1 MSTVYDKTT
10 TIYRRL
16 TLNGHRVFIDKDIIS
31 QGDAFASHKFAT
43 TANSGNYNSLI
54 KLNSDEYALAYSGEG
69 GDGYVKTYTISA
81 NGETINPVWSM
92 EHDLN
97 NGTWNELIL
106 IDKNTYALSYT
117 GNGSDGY
124 IKTFDIVSGDVTGPA
139 ISNSTIAY
147 DNSTVSLLF
156 NEGVYNTNAN
166 SGALEVSDFV
176 ISKSGG
182 TATLTSATPTSIA
195 VSSGYNYTL
204 GLALT
209 GTPNGSEVITVVPAQ
224 NAIFDA
230 NGTASSTTQSNN
242 TVNPNEKVLPII
254 TATAMADDNT
264 TVNVTFSEAVFAAYG
279 NGAASGDLA
288 VSDFVYSLSGG
299 EATLVS
305 TTPSSIIGP
314 GSFTSIGE
322 YNGHTYYRS
331 NSSAT
336 YTTAKT
342 ACENAGGT
350 LVVITSAGE
359 NDFIKTNL
367 GYNHHIW
374 IGLTDEA
381 DEGTYVWATGES
393 FGDYVNWSSGQP
405 DAAQDYGGMYYH
417 TGYWWDDYG
426 TSGYNYYYVLEIPS
440 LSPTLTSVYTL
451 GVDYA
456 GLPNRYEELTV
467 VPVEDAI
474 YDAAG
479 NVASTTQ
486 SNNKDNFSEEN
497 IRKVAGLEHN
507 TTQGTFNSFVKVDS
521 NTYALAYSGHSN
533 DGYIQTFTIPTS
545 GSSITKVTT
554 VEHDNNGAT
563 YASIVQVDADTYVS
577 AYYGY
582 YGGWGGQ
589 IRTFTIPVDG
599 SAVTTVN
606 TLRHYT
612 STATWNSLIALD
624 ADTYVLAF
632 TDANNDGWLKT
643 FTVSADGATL
653 TQVATLEH
661 DLNNGEYNSLVKVD
675 ANTVALA
682 YTSSSNWGYIKTFT
696 IPADGSS
703 ITEVNSYK
711 HDGIQGKYNSF
722 VQADSNTYVL
732 AYAGSGN
739 DGLHQ
744 DLYHPLQWCYNYPS
758 EET

>member
-1 MSTVYDKTT
+1 M
-10 TIYRRL
+10 
-16 TLNGHRVFIDKDIIS
+16 G
-31 QGDAFASHKFAT
+31 
-43 TANSGNYNSLI
+43 
-54 KLNSDEYALAYSGEG
+54 
-69 GDGYVKTYTISA
+69 
-81 NGETINPVWSM
+81 
-92 EHDLN
+92 
-97 NGTWNELIL
+97 
-106 IDKNTYALSYT
+106 LS
-117 GNGSDGY
+117 
-124 IKTFDIVSGDVTGPA
+124 
-139 ISNSTIAY
+139 
-147 DNSTVSLLF
+147 
-156 NEGVYNTNAN
+156 
-166 SGALEVSDFV
+166 
-176 ISKSGG
+176 
-182 TATLTSATPTSIA
+182 
-195 VSSGYNYTL
+195 
-204 GLALT
+204 

-336 YTTAKT
+336 YATARPT
-342 ACENAGGT
+342 CENAGGT

-367 GYNHHIW
+367 GYSAHMW

-405 DAAQDYGGMYYH
+405 DAAQDYGGMYYN
-417 TGYWWDDYG
+417 TGYWWDDHG

-486 SNNKDNFSEEN
+486 SNN
-497 IRKVAGLEHN
+497 
-507 TTQGTFNSFVKVDS
+507 
-521 NTYALAYSGHSN
+521 
-533 DGYIQTFTIPTS
+533 
-545 GSSITKVTT
+545 
-554 VEHDNNGAT
+554 
-563 YASIVQVDADTYVS
+563 
-577 AYYGY
+577 
-582 YGGWGGQ
+582 
-589 IRTFTIPVDG
+589 
-599 SAVTTVN
+599 
-606 TLRHYT
+606 
-612 STATWNSLIALD
+612 
-624 ADTYVLAF
+624 
-632 TDANNDGWLKT
+632 
-643 FTVSADGATL
+643 
-653 TQVATLEH
+653 
-661 DLNNGEYNSLVKVD
+661 
-675 ANTVALA
+675 
-682 YTSSSNWGYIKTFT
+682 
-696 IPADGSS
+696 
-703 ITEVNSYK
+703 
-711 HDGIQGKYNSF
+711 
-722 VQADSNTYVL
+722 
-732 AYAGSGN
+732 
-739 DGLHQ
+739 
-744 DLYHPLQWCYNYPS
+744 
-758 EET
+758 